1 MFVRR
6 KNNPSG
12 SISVYVVD
20 TSRGKYEIV
29 KAFGTVRSTAEADL
43 LENEAR
49 EWVREQEG
57 EPETLFGGM
66 SPAQL
71 REYAATLPQGR
82 IELAGP
88 ELLFGTLFDRLGLDR
103 LPDGAGEA
111 DRKLLRH
118 IVLCRLY
125 NPGNKLR
132 TTGYVKQYLG
142 ERLEDAAVYR
152 LVDSLHLA
160 DFTVSDKA
168 PASCRVLTLR
178 NAKASFWLL
187 QAADGSPVAARL
199 LERKRVSVKA
209 LDKSVQRLARKLGAT
224 EPIPV
229 LRGGEGEKPLLR
241 DYRISK
247 KDLDTKPFNRRKA
260 GRIEGHLCVCL
271 AACAVL
277 SEWERVLAAAGVDVP
292 TAQLREAA
300 ATLFRLNYLSSYT
313 GRPKSV
319 LLQMTPLQ
327 KQLFDLIH

>member
-12 SISVYVVD
+12 TISVYVVD
-20 TSRGKYEIV
+20 KSRGKYEIV
-29 KAFGTVRSTAEADL
+29 KSFGTVRSKADADL
-43 LENEAR
+43 LENKAR

-57 EPETLFGGM
+57 DPETLFGGM
-66 SPAQL
+66 TPAQL

-88 ELLFGTLFDRLGLDR
+88 ELLFGTLFDRLGLGLLPEGASEGDR
-103 LPDGAGEA
+103 Q
-111 DRKLLRH
+111 LLRH

-142 ERLEDAAVYR
+142 VRLEDADIYR
-152 LVDSLHLA
+152 LVDGLHLV
-160 DFTVSDKA
+160 DFTVSGKA
-168 PASCRVLTLR
+168 PASCRILTLR

-187 QAADGSPVAARL
+187 LAADGSPVAARL
-199 LERKRVSVKA
+199 LDKRRVSVKS
-209 LDKSVQRLARKLGAT
+209 LDKSVQRLSRKLGAT

-241 DYRISK
+241 DFRISK

-260 GRIEGHLCVCL
+260 GRIEGHLCVCM

-277 SEWERVLAAAGVDVP
+277 AEWERMIAAAG
-292 TAQLREAA
+292 TCTSMAQVRAA
-300 ATLFRLNYLSSYT
+300 AASLFRLNYLSSYT